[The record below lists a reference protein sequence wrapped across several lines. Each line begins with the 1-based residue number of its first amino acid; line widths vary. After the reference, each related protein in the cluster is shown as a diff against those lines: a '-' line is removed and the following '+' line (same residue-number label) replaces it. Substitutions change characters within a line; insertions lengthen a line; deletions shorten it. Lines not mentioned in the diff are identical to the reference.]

1 LLNVPAGRPVRA
13 ACTSTRHLE
22 QPDEHVTIRI
32 FQHYWQLPLALLAV
46 LEGAIFLAA
55 LHYVAPLTLSSPM
68 PPSQHPAPWIPHSLL
83 FAGIMFVS
91 MAAMGLYNSRQRAR
105 LAGLL
110 SRVAASMLGG
120 AMVIAVILY
129 LFPVLRIERGAL
141 LLSTL
146 VSFGAVAVVRVL
158 FDLIVDEDVFKR
170 RVLVYGAGRRAAS
183 IARLRR
189 RSDRRGFVIVGYVT
203 AEGDELS
210 ALRDHE
216 HLVRPGQDLLT
227 FCQARRIDE
236 IVVAMDDRRR
246 RFPMDQLLECRLEGV
261 EVNELVTFL
270 ERETG
275 KVRLDIL
282 NPSWMIFAEGFRQ
295 GRAQGI
301 FERLFDVVASF
312 VMLTATAPVMLLT
325 AAAIKLSD
333 GWRAPI
339 LYRQVRVGQYGKP
352 FKLLKFRS
360 MREDAER
367 DGQAQWAQK
376 NDSRIT
382 RVGSFIRTTRIDE
395 LPQILNVLRG
405 EMSFVG
411 PRPERPEFVEQLNE
425 TIPYYRERHSIKP
438 GITGWAQLCYPY
450 GSSEQ
455 DAIEKLQYDLYYVK
469 NHSLIFY
476 IAILVQTVEVI
487 VWGKG
492 AR

>member
-1 LLNVPAGRPVRA
+1 
-13 ACTSTRHLE
+13 
-22 QPDEHVTIRI
+22 VTIRI
-32 FQHYWQLPLALLAV
+32 FQHYWQLPLALLAT

-55 LHYVAPLTLSSPM
+55 MHYTVPFTLSGPVL
-68 PPSQHPAPWIPHSLL
+68 PSQHPAPWVPHSLL
-83 FAGIMFVS
+83 FAGVMFVS

-120 AMVIAVILY
+120 AMVIAVIAY
-129 LFPVLRIERGAL
+129 LLPALGIERGAL

-146 VSFGAVAVVRVL
+146 VSFGAIAVVRIL
-158 FDLIVDEDVFKR
+158 FDFIVDEDVFKR
-170 RVLVYGAGRRAAS
+170 RVLVYGAGRRAGS
-183 IARLRR
+183 IVRLRR
-189 RSDRRGFVIVGYVT
+189 RSDRRGFVIVGYVA
-203 AEGDELS
+203 AEGDEVS

-216 HLVRPGQDLLT
+216 HLMRTDQDLLSC
-227 FCQARRIDE
+227 CQAQRIDE

-261 EVNELVTFL
+261 EINDLVTFL

-295 GRAQGI
+295 GRAQSVL
-301 FERLFDVVASF
+301 ERLFDIVASF
-312 VMLTATAPVMLLT
+312 VMLTITAPVMLLT
-325 AAAIKLSD
+325 AVAIKLSD
-333 GWRAPI
+333 GWRSTI
-339 LYRQVRVGQYGKP
+339 FYRQVRVGQYGKP

-367 DGQAQWAQK
+367 EGKAQWAQK

-382 RVGSFIRTTRIDE
+382 RIGSFIRMTRIDE

-455 DAIEKLQYDLYYVK
+455 DAMEKLQYDLYYVK
-469 NHSLIFY
+469 NHSLLFY